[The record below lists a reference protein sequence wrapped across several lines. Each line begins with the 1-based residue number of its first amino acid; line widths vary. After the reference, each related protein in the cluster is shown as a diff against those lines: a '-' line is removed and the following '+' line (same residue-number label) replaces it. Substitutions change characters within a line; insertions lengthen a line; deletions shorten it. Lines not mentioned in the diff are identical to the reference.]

1 MSETARDDVL
11 PAPPAVARTDVRR
24 AQDEA
29 EKSGSRLRGALEW
42 FLVIG
47 GALLAA
53 FLIKTFLFQAFYIP
67 SGSMEPTLHV
77 GDRVLVNKLSYTFGD
92 IDRGDL
98 VVFSRPD
105 IPPDAATAVRDLIKR
120 VIGLPGDTVESR
132 DGSMY
137 VNGKPLDEPYL
148 PAGTVSENVPRQV
161 VPEGK
166 VWAMG
171 DNRTNSRDSRV
182 LGFIDVDT
190 IHGKAFVRI
199 WPLGDFGLL

>member
-1 MSETARDDVL
+1 MTETARDDVL
-11 PAPPAVARTDVRR
+11 PAPVPASKADLRKAKV
-24 AQDEA
+24 EA
-29 EKSGSRLRGALEW
+29 EKSGGRLRGALEW

-67 SGSMEPTLHV
+67 SGSMEPTLHI
-77 GDRVLVNKLSYTFGD
+77 GDRVLVNKLSYTLGD

-120 VIGLPGDTVESR
+120 VIGLPGDTIESR
-132 DGSMY
+132 DGDMY
-137 VNGKPLDEPYL
+137 VNGRRLEEPYL
-148 PAGTVSENVPRQV
+148 PPGTVSENVPRQV
-161 VPEGK
+161 VPPGK

-171 DNRTNSRDSRV
+171 DNRGNSRDSRV
-182 LGFIDVDT
+182 LGFIDLDS

-199 WPLGDFGLL
+199 WPLGDFGWL